1 MAAAA
6 ADKQL
11 IVVVEGSATMG
22 YYWPTIVSDYL
33 EKIVRSFVG
42 SDIPEQKPALSSPSG
57 TTFELSLV
65 MFHTQGSYSGCGPQR
80 SGWTRDV
87 DNFLGWLSALTFS
100 GGGLHDAAI
109 AEGLSDALMMFAI
122 PQNGYQGQQTLDG
135 KRHCILIAAS
145 NPYPLPTPVYRPN
158 LEIIEQDEKVEGRIE
173 NFLYDAEQ
181 VAKWFC
187 QCSVSLSVICPK
199 PLPKLKGI
207 YNVAKRSPRA
217 SDVAVEVKQP
227 HFLVLISENF
237 MEARAALSRSL
248 LVPNQN
254 PAPSQSAEEQT
265 TIIQSLA
272 EKINAVRTAVCA
284 FATQTDPVG
293 IVMVP
298 SGVNGSVINRPPA
311 QSGNIPMATV
321 KVEPSVVTSM
331 VSTPPISQMASV
343 PRPSSHAIPSL
354 QSPSPPPISQETTT
368 SSEMLEVKPIVSMSQ
383 SLRPVG
389 TILNNLSQA
398 RLMNPAALSG
408 GSSLVQSMT
417 GNSIGIH
424 MSNMISSG
432 MGSSVQP
439 SQPVLSSGQ
448 SSINSIV
455 VAGTMGGTSQPIQS
469 PPLNSF
475 AGSPPNTSSNSNM
488 SASQPV
494 NNIQG
499 GVSMGQSGSAMSPGN
514 TPQLSQSG
522 GGMNPNMMANL
533 TVAGRSSGT
542 GTMMPTPGLSQQVQS
557 EMQSAAGSNPSA
569 NMSMSQQNSSSLSSA
584 QSKYVKVWEGDLSG
598 QRQRHPVFI
607 TRLEG
612 YRNASA
618 SETLAANWPTTMQI
632 VRLISQDHMNN
643 KQYVGKADFLVFR
656 AMQTHGFLTQLQEK
670 KLDMVVFKPQIS
682 SQQQQQMNQQQMQQ
696 QQNQQQQPFS
706 QFQQQQQQQQHQQLA
721 AQLQQQQL
729 QQLQHQQQLLPQLQQ
744 QPQMQQM
751 QQSSIQQLQQ
761 QQTMQQLQQ
770 ASMQQMQQQQQQQ
783 QQQAS
788 MQQMQ
793 QQQQQQQ
800 QPSMQQLQQQPQQ
813 LQQLQQ
819 QPQHLQQ
826 LQQQQQSSMQQLQQ
840 QQLQQLQQ
848 QPQQL
853 QERSQQLQ
861 QQQLPQ
867 VQQLQQQPQPSQ
879 VVGSGMGQAY
889 VQGAVRSQS
898 VSQGQVS
905 SQGQSNMPGGETN
918 CPKG

>member
-1 MAAAA
+1 MAA
-6 ADKQL
+6 
-11 IVVVEGSATMG
+11 
-22 YYWPTIVSDYL
+22 
-33 EKIVRSFVG
+33 
-42 SDIPEQKPALSSPSG
+42 
-57 TTFELSLV
+57 
-65 MFHTQGSYSGCGPQR
+65 
-80 SGWTRDV
+80 
-87 DNFLGWLSALTFS
+87 
-100 GGGLHDAAI
+100 GGGPERFQQLQ
-109 AEGLSDALMMFAI
+109 GLL
-122 PQNGYQGQQTLDG
+122 NELDE
-135 KRHCILIAAS
+135 L
-145 NPYPLPTPVYRPN
+145 
-158 LEIIEQDEKVEGRIE
+158 
-173 NFLYDAEQ
+173 F
-181 VAKWFC
+181 
-187 QCSVSLSVICPK
+187 VIVTK
-199 PLPKLKGI
+199 
-207 YNVAKRSPRA
+207 
-217 SDVAVEVKQP
+217 KQ
-227 HFLVLISENF
+227 
-237 MEARAALSRSL
+237 
-248 LVPNQN
+248 
-254 PAPSQSAEEQT
+254 EEQT

-670 KLDMVVFKPQIS
+670 KLCAVIQLPSQTLLLSVSDKACRLIGMLFPGDMVVFKPQIS

-898 VSQGQVS
+898 VSQGQYYFF
-905 SQGQSNMPGGETN
+905 
-918 CPKG
+918 

>member
-1 MAAAA
+1 
-6 ADKQL
+6 
-11 IVVVEGSATMG
+11 
-22 YYWPTIVSDYL
+22 
-33 EKIVRSFVG
+33 SFVG
-42 SDIPEQKPALSSPSG
+42 SDLPGQKPALSSPSG

-87 DNFLGWLSALTFS
+87 DNFLGWLSAMTFS

-122 PQNGYQGQQTLDG
+122 PQNGYQAQQTLDG

-158 LEIIEQDEKVEGRIE
+158 LEVLEQDEKVEGCIE
-173 NFLYDAEQ
+173 NSLYDAEQ

-187 QCSVSLSVICPK
+187 QCSVTLSVICPK

-207 YNVAKRSPRA
+207 YDVAKRSPRT

-237 MEARAALSRSL
+237 LEARAALSRSV

-254 PAPSQSAEEQT
+254 PAPSQSAVATPPT
-265 TIIQSLA
+265 TLQS
-272 EKINAVRTAVCA
+272 
-284 FATQTDPVG
+284 
-293 IVMVP
+293 
-298 SGVNGSVINRPPA
+298 VNGSVINRPPA
-311 QSGNIPMATV
+311 QSGNIPVATV

-389 TILNNLSQA
+389 AILNNISQA

-408 GSSLVQSMT
+408 GSSLVQSMA

-432 MGSSVQP
+432 MASSVQP
-439 SQPVLSSGQ
+439 SQTVLSSGQ

-455 VAGTMGGTSQPIQS
+455 GAVTMGGTSQPIQS

-488 SASQPV
+488 GASQPV

-499 GVSMGQSGSAMSPGN
+499 GVSMGQPGSAMSPGN
-514 TPQLSQSG
+514 TPQMSQSG
-522 GGMNPNMMANL
+522 GAMNPNMMTNL

-598 QRQRHPVFI
+598 QRQGHPVFI

-670 KLDMVVFKPQIS
+670 KLCAVI
-682 SQQQQQMNQQQMQQ
+682 
-696 QQNQQQQPFS
+696 
-706 QFQQQQQQQQHQQLA
+706 
-721 AQLQQQQL
+721 
-729 QQLQHQQQLLPQLQQ
+729 
-744 QPQMQQM
+744 
-751 QQSSIQQLQQ
+751 
-761 QQTMQQLQQ
+761 
-770 ASMQQMQQQQQQQ
+770 
-783 QQQAS
+783 
-788 MQQMQ
+788 
-793 QQQQQQQ
+793 
-800 QPSMQQLQQQPQQ
+800 
-813 LQQLQQ
+813 
-819 QPQHLQQ
+819 
-826 LQQQQQSSMQQLQQ
+826 
-840 QQLQQLQQ
+840 
-848 QPQQL
+848 
-853 QERSQQLQ
+853 
-861 QQQLPQ
+861 QLP
-867 VQQLQQQPQPSQ
+867 SQ
-879 VVGSGMGQAY
+879 TLLL
-889 VQGAVRSQS
+889 S
-898 VSQGQVS
+898 VSDKACRLIG
-905 SQGQSNMPGGETN
+905 MLFPG
-918 CPKG
+918 

>member
-1 MAAAA
+1 MAATA

-42 SDIPEQKPALSSPSG
+42 SDIPGQKPVLSSP
-57 TTFELSLV
+57 
-65 MFHTQGSYSGCGPQR
+65 SGCGPQR
-80 SGWTRDV
+80 SGWTGDV

-100 GGGLHDAAI
+100 GGGFHDAAI

-122 PQNGYQGQQTLDG
+122 PQNGYQAQQTLDG

-158 LEIIEQDEKVEGRIE
+158 LEILEQDEKVEGHIE
-173 NFLYDAEQ
+173 NFLYDAEA
-181 VAKWFC
+181 VAKWFGL
-187 QCSVSLSVICPK
+187 CSVSLSVICPK

-207 YNVAKRSPRA
+207 YNVGKRSPRA

-237 MEARAALSRSL
+237 MEARAALSRSV
-248 LVPNQN
+248 LVPSQN
-254 PAPSQSAEEQT
+254 PAPSQSAVT
-265 TIIQSLA
+265 TPPTTLQS
-272 EKINAVRTAVCA
+272 
-284 FATQTDPVG
+284 
-293 IVMVP
+293 
-298 SGVNGSVINRPPA
+298 VNGSVINRPPA

-343 PRPSSHAIPSL
+343 PRPSFHAIPSL

-368 SSEMLEVKPIVSMSQ
+368 SSEMLEVKPIVSISQ

-389 TILNNLSQA
+389 SILNNLSQA

-408 GSSLVQSMT
+408 GSSLVQSMA

-424 MSNMISSG
+424 MSNMITSG
-432 MGSSVQP
+432 MASSVQP
-439 SQPVLSSGQ
+439 SQTVLSSGQ
-448 SSINSIV
+448 SSINSMV
-455 VAGTMGGTSQPIQS
+455 GAGTMGGTSQPIQS

-475 AGSPPNTSSNSNM
+475 AGSPPNTSSNSNIG
-488 SASQPV
+488 ASQPV

-499 GVSMGQSGSAMSPGN
+499 GVSMGQPGSAISPGN
-514 TPQLSQSG
+514 TPQMTQSG

-542 GTMMPTPGLSQQVQS
+542 GTMMPTPGLSQQLQS

-598 QRQRHPVFI
+598 QREGHPVFI

-618 SETLAANWPTTMQI
+618 SEALAANWPTTMQI

-670 KLDMVVFKPQIS
+670 KLDMVVFKPRIS
-682 SQQQQQMNQQQMQQ
+682 SQQQQQINQQQMQQ

-706 QFQQQQQQQQHQQLA
+706 QLQQQQQQQLA
-721 AQLQQQQL
+721 AQLQQQQQQQQL

-744 QPQMQQM
+744 QPQMQQ
-751 QQSSIQQLQQ
+751 SSIQQQ
-761 QQTMQQLQQ
+761 QQTMQQL
-770 ASMQQMQQQQQQQ
+770 

-793 QQQQQQQ
+793 QQQQQ
-800 QPSMQQLQQQPQQ
+800 PSMQQQQLQQQS
-813 LQQLQQ
+813 QQLQQ
-819 QPQHLQQ
+819 QSSMHQ
-826 LQQQQQSSMQQLQQ
+826 LQQQQM
-840 QQLQQLQQ
+840 QQLQQ

-867 VQQLQQQPQPSQ
+867 VQQLQQQSQPSQ

-889 VQGAVRSQS
+889 VQGAGRSQS
-898 VSQGQVS
+898 ISQGQVS
-905 SQGQSNMPGGETN
+905 SQGQSNMPGGDFLN
-918 CPKG
+918 